1 MAPPGR
7 RQASSA
13 PRGREKTRERPFVFS
28 AGWLSAF
35 MLAVALPV
43 HASSGEVWGFVDGA
57 GVAHVADHAV
67 DSRYTLLLRGREADS
82 NDRVPGKTMSRNKLL
97 TWLEFAPEVKAV
109 QPLLREAEAATGTDA
124 ELLKAIIAVESG
136 YKGDSVS
143 PRGAVGLMQITP
155 ATAGRYLTRE
165 ETAAKPVD
173 EHLRDARS
181 NILIGARMLA
191 DLTRRFGGIHL
202 ALAAWNAGEGRVRQ
216 SNGQMPAI
224 AETRSHVHMVLE
236 LYWALLQQ
244 RQLGRARELRLAGP
258 LPGAESS
265 AQ

>member
-1 MAPPGR
+1 MKHWLPSILLALALLP
-7 RQASSA
+7 QAVQA
-13 PRGREKTRERPFVFS
+13 
-28 AGWLSAF
+28 AA
-35 MLAVALPV
+35 
-43 HASSGEVWGFVDGA
+43 GEVWGFVDGA
-57 GVAHVADHAV
+57 GVAHVADREV
-67 DSRYTLLLRGREADS
+67 DSRYTLLLRGTAADA
-82 NDRVPGKTMSRNKLL
+82 NDHVPGKTMSRSKLL
-97 TWLEFAPEVKAV
+97 TWLEYAPEVKAV
-109 QPLLREAEAATGTDA
+109 QPLLREAAQATGIDA
-124 ELLKAIIAVESG
+124 ELLKAVITVESG

-155 ATAGRYLTRE
+155 ATAGRYLSRE
-165 ETAAKPVD
+165 EAAAKPVE

-216 SNGQMPAI
+216 SGGQLPEI

-244 RQLGRARELRLAGP
+244 RQLGRARELRVAGP
-258 LPGAESS
+258 AGAAEPGA
-265 AQ
+265 Q

>member
-1 MAPPGR
+1 VKPWLLSLLFTA
-7 RQASSA
+7 ASS
-13 PRGREKTRERPFVFS
+13 
-28 AGWLSAF
+28 
-35 MLAVALPV
+35 
-43 HASSGEVWGFVDGA
+43 HAAMDEVWGFVDGA

-67 DSRYTLLLRGREADS
+67 DSRYTLLLRGREVDDG
-82 NDRVPGKTMSRNKLL
+82 NDRVPGKTMSRSKLL
-97 TWLEFAPEVKAV
+97 TWLEFAPEVKAA
-109 QPLLREAEAATGTDA
+109 QPLLREAEAATGIDA
-124 ELLKAIIAVESG
+124 ELLKAVIAVESG

-155 ATAGRYLTRE
+155 ATASRYLTRE
-165 ETAAKPVD
+165 ETAARPVD
-173 EHLRDARS
+173 DHLRDARS

-202 ALAAWNAGEGRVRQ
+202 ALAAWNAGEGRVRR

-224 AETRSHVHMVLE
+224 AETRAHVHMVLE

-258 LPGAESS
+258 LSSAEPGAESS